1 MVRAYSSDLRDRV
14 VSAVLAGATV
24 RSVAER
30 FGVSVASVV
39 KWSQRYRATGSAAA
53 KPYPGSKP
61 HVLVAERAWLLA
73 RIAEKPDLTLRAIQA
88 ELAERGVKA
97 SYHTVWAFFAR
108 EDMSFKKKPVRVGAG
123 PSGRGPQAGSLE
135 AASGQA

>member
-14 VSAVLAGATV
+14 VAAVMSGATV
-24 RSVAER
+24 RAVATR

-53 KPYPGSKP
+53 KPFAGSKP
-61 HVLVAERAWLLA
+61 SVLVGEHDGLLA

-88 ELAERGVKA
+88 ELAQRGVKA
-97 SYHTVWAFFAR
+97 SYHAVWGFFAR
-108 EDMSFKKKPVRVGAG
+108 QGLTFKKKPVRGRAG
-123 PSGRGPQAGSLE
+123 SAGRGQEAGTLE
-135 AASGQA
+135 AASRPT